1 MITHERIGQYI
12 VVLAGT
18 LLLVAYE
25 RTGIFAAASL

>member
-1 MITHERIGQYI
+1 MIKHKRIGQM